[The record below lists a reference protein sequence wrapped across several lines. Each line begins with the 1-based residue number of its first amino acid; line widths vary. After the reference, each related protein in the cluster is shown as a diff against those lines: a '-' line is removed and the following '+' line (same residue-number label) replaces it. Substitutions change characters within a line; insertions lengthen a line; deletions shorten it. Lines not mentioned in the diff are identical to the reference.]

1 MKSSSGRQIES
12 GSGAGMNLGDDIKSL
27 KGVGPKKR
35 EAFQKRDI
43 GTLEDL
49 VSFFPKK
56 YEDRRNV
63 MPIAEIVPGKDAFI
77 YGNIFSKRYAGRYY
91 RKNSPVSFLVQDDSG
106 VVEIVYFN
114 SRYLAETF
122 KLNRK
127 YTFFGRVTTNRG
139 KPQMI
144 NPQACAEGSKED
156 ERGVLPVYAYSRSFS
171 KRDKEVSE
179 TDFSAFG

>member
-56 YEDRRNV
+56 YKNRRNV
-63 MPIAEIVPGKDAFI
+63 MPIAKIVPGKDTFI
-77 YGNIFSKRYAGRYY
+77 CENRRKKWEGLPENFSEAI
-91 RKNSPVSFLVQDDSG
+91 L
-106 VVEIVYFN
+106 E
-114 SRYLAETF
+114 
-122 KLNRK
+122 
-127 YTFFGRVTTNRG
+127 
-139 KPQMI
+139 
-144 NPQACAEGSKED
+144 
-156 ERGVLPVYAYSRSFS
+156 
-171 KRDKEVSE
+171 
-179 TDFSAFG
+179 